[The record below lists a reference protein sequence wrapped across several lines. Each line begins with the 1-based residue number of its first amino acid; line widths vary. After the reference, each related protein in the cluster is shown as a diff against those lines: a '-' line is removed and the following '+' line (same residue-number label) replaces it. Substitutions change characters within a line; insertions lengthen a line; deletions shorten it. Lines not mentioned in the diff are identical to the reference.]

1 MTVGLGVSV
10 GTVNT
15 VCATTDEEGSSRFRQ
30 LRPDH
35 RQDRPGGVPGTWRT
49 TLTFDSSGAARV
61 GRFPKHGRALTEFA
75 DLAQRSAPAAR
86 VGHRALSAADL
97 VATVVRGVIEETLGE
112 ATPDVGVAVSHPVGY
127 SDELVS
133 ELREALAA
141 AGLPQATLVAE
152 PVAALAWLDATHGPL
167 TPGLTLVYDLGG
179 SGLSVTLARVG
190 AGAPSYPV
198 VGEPL
203 RSNRYGGRAF
213 GALMAEE
220 GRRSVARAR
229 MVARVSSLTTPSSRA
244 GESGSASPTA
254 DPESAMAGPGERS
267 LADSD
272 AAITDLR
279 TEHVR
284 RSLELVYRCLRIA
297 DVTMAD
303 VDRVLVVGGAARP
316 REVAAVLAE
325 ELARPVI
332 VAPDPERTIAEGAA
346 IVARREMTA
355 AEGVTRHGRIGVG
368 WLPSRRLVRLVAA
381 ALIAGAGVLLGLIA
395 PDAAV
400 SAHHVVN
407 GVMLWS
413 R

>member
-15 VCATTDEEGSSRFRQ
+15 VCAMTNEEGSSRFRQ

-49 TLTFDSSGAARV
+49 TLTFDSSGGARV
-61 GRFPKHGRALTEFA
+61 GRFPKHGRVLTEFA
-75 DLAQRSAPAAR
+75 DLTQRSVPAAR

-97 VATVVRGVIEETLGE
+97 VATVARSVIGETVGVL
-112 ATPDVGVAVSHPVGY
+112 TPDVGVAVTHPVGY

-133 ELREALAA
+133 ELREALGA
-141 AGLPQATLVAE
+141 AGLPQATLIAE
-152 PVAALAWLDATHGPL
+152 PIAALAWLDAAHGPL

-190 AGAPSYPV
+190 AGTPSNPV

-203 RSNRYGGRAF
+203 RSSEYGGRAF
-213 GALMAEE
+213 GALMVEQ

-229 MVARVSSLTTPSSRA
+229 MVARVSSLT
-244 GESGSASPTA
+244 SASAAA
-254 DPESAMAGPGERS
+254 DPEPTTARPGERS

-284 RSLELVYRCLRIA
+284 RSLDLVYRCLRVA

-325 ELARPVI
+325 ALARPVI

-346 IVARREMTA
+346 IVARREVTA
-355 AEGVTRHGRIGVG
+355 GEAATRQRRIGVG
-368 WLPSRRLVRLVAA
+368 WLPSRRLVRMVAA
-381 ALIAGAGVLLGLIA
+381 ALIAGAGVVLGLIA

-400 SAHHVVN
+400 SAHHIVG
-407 GVMLWS
+407 GVMLLS